1 LALVVA
7 GCSSSSGS
15 NAAPTTAAAHATT
28 SPAPAT
34 TTPGAAAVAF
44 GSGNFY
50 APPATLPKGPHG
62 TLIRY
67 QAIPGYGPGGAKAYR
82 ILYTSVS
89 VPGKPIVVSGTA
101 LVPTTPA
108 PAAGRNLLT
117 IAHGTTGIADE
128 CAPSKSPQGTELSL
142 TGSAASAG
150 FLVAMS
156 DYEGLGTP
164 GVHPYLVGVSEGR
177 GVLDAITAAGQ
188 LPNAHPGTKLAIAGY
203 SQGGQG
209 ALWADQLAA
218 TWTPKLHAV
227 GTFAGA
233 PASEVD
239 IILAAAPSLARAGG
253 FGYMLIAGLHAAY
266 PKADLAQILTPT
278 GLHRIGDVDHGC
290 ARQVIIAFA
299 STPASELISGKG
311 ASTGEWAK
319 LAKAN
324 DPGQVKTPDP
334 TLIIQSQADDT
345 VPIAFSATLLK
356 RMCFHGQVAQRIV
369 LHQGMGHTAAAIPAY
384 QTAMTWLLA
393 RFQPHPPPVV
403 DDCRAR

>member
-1 LALVVA
+1 
-7 GCSSSSGS
+7 
-15 NAAPTTAAAHATT
+15 
-28 SPAPAT
+28 
-34 TTPGAAAVAF
+34 
-44 GSGNFY
+44 
-50 APPATLPKGPHG
+50 
-62 TLIRY
+62 
-67 QAIPGYGPGGAKAYR
+67 
-82 ILYTSVS
+82 
-89 VPGKPIVVSGTA
+89 
-101 LVPTTPA
+101 
-108 PAAGRNLLT
+108 
-117 IAHGTTGIADE
+117 
-128 CAPSKSPQGTELSL
+128 
-142 TGSAASAG
+142 SAG

-209 ALWADQLAA
+209 ALWADQLATSWA
-218 TWTPKLHAV
+218 PKLHTV

-233 PASEVD
+233 PASEVG

-266 PKADLAQILTPT
+266 PKADLSQILTPK
-278 GLHRIGDVDHGC
+278 GLTRINDVDKGC

-299 STPASELISGKG
+299 STPASELINGKG

-319 LAKAN
+319 LAQAN

-345 VPIAFSATLLK
+345 VPITFSATLLK
-356 RMCFHGQVAQRIV
+356 RMCSHGQVAQRIV
-369 LHQGMGHTAAAIPAY
+369 LNQGMGHTAAAVPAY
-384 QTAMTWLLA
+384 KTAMTWLMA
-393 RFQPHPPPVV
+393 RFQPNPPPAM
-403 DDCRAR
+403 DDCPAR